1 MVCSGDREKGHLDE
15 SQKWDYVTLS
25 DFRASGAL
33 TYVSYGWLWIMALV
47 AVAVYGADTFT
58 AVNLLAYD
66 KWSSQIEPSIP
77 LKYSKWIFAAC
88 IMFSWALCIFE
99 WVRAIRVIRRG
110 SVAESYMDSVAATL
124 QSMRPQGWKRFL
136 VFAELTKSK
145 KGVDY
150 VALFVYFA
158 FKGAVRIILAEGP
171 RQVVNAIT
179 LYSFMQSDLIPTGDH
194 AATADHSSF
203 EQFWINVET
212 LAESNREQA
221 VALFTMLFTLV
232 IWVISALCLIIAVV
246 LYLVFLWHYIP
257 QKDGRL
263 SNYCRRKIDHRLDK
277 VVGQK
282 VKQVLEEQ
290 EKKQAQSEAKA
301 ARKANQL
308 PSRPQTNRKP
318 TLPQVAAQTPDLDSK
333 SDFGL
338 VRQDTEDRPAL
349 PPLRTFTAP
358 EPALR
363 REQTPLSLNAT
374 KPPPRTQTAPPMA
387 MHRQPSSP
395 KLNADRRPH
404 MAYRSDTEAS
414 LTSNATYAS
423 DASLLGN
430 ANDMGYSDSVDYYPT
445 QSRPTFDRSTS
456 YASRL
461 TPPSFDDQFGY
472 ANQPYPGRSATVG
485 PQQSHTWEQNN
496 LDEHLEY
503 ERDTTPEPLD
513 YPPTRFM
520 SPYPQSVPTHQ
531 EGMDYNDSES
541 IILPRQRP
549 QQNFQRSYTPLTG
562 TNNGLSFASRHTPE
576 PEFQS
581 FEMQPRKAATPE
593 PFEQQS
599 QPQHQQRSASAASG
613 GYVAFNPSF
622 TLAAAAPSFMPPDR
636 STTSPP
642 EIARPAVAA
651 GPQRSATAPPE
662 AYDGLIDEYR
672 IRPQDSHRQMPGRSA
687 TATPSQRPVAPMRSA
702 STAPYQ
708 AYQVPGRSASTAPL
722 QPLHEVPVRSATA
735 TPGQRPVVP
744 ARSATAV
751 PRQPYGIPGRSATAA
766 PGQQYHTQE
775 W

>member
-1 MVCSGDREKGHLDE
+1 
-15 SQKWDYVTLS
+15 
-25 DFRASGAL
+25 
-33 TYVSYGWLWIMALV
+33 
-47 AVAVYGADTFT
+47 
-58 AVNLLAYD
+58 
-66 KWSSQIEPSIP
+66 
-77 LKYSKWIFAAC
+77 
-88 IMFSWALCIFE
+88 
-99 WVRAIRVIRRG
+99 
-110 SVAESYMDSVAATL
+110 
-124 QSMRPQGWKRFL
+124 
-136 VFAELTKSK
+136 
-145 KGVDY
+145 
-150 VALFVYFA
+150 
-158 FKGAVRIILAEGP
+158 
-171 RQVVNAIT
+171 
-179 LYSFMQSDLIPTGDH
+179 
-194 AATADHSSF
+194 
-203 EQFWINVET
+203 
-212 LAESNREQA
+212 
-221 VALFTMLFTLV
+221 
-232 IWVISALCLIIAVV
+232 
-246 LYLVFLWHYIP
+246 
-257 QKDGRL
+257 
-263 SNYCRRKIDHRLDK
+263 
-277 VVGQK
+277 
-282 VKQVLEEQ
+282 EQ

-338 VRQDTEDRPAL
+338 VRQNAEDRPAL

-363 REQTPLSLNAT
+363 REQTPLSLDAT

-445 QSRPTFDRSTS
+445 QPRPTFDRSTS
-456 YASRL
+456 YASRP

-472 ANQPYPGRSATVG
+472 ANQPYPGRSGTVS
-485 PQQSHTWEQNN
+485 PQQTHTWEQNN

-503 ERDTTPEPLD
+503 ERDTSPEPLY
-513 YPPTRFM
+513 YPPARFM
-520 SPYPQSVPTHQ
+520 SPHPQSVPTHQ
-531 EGMDYNDSES
+531 EGMDYNNSES
-541 IILPRQRP
+541 TILPRQRP

-562 TNNGLSFASRHTPE
+562 TNNGLSFASRHAPE

-593 PFEQQS
+593 PFEQQ
-599 QPQHQQRSASAASG
+599 PQHQQRSTSAASG

-622 TLAAAAPSFMPPDR
+622 TLAAAAPSFIPPDR

-672 IRPQDSHRQMPGRSA
+672 VRPKDSRHQMPGRSA
-687 TATPSQRPVAPMRSA
+687 TAAPDQWPVASMRSA

-735 TPGQRPVVP
+735 IPSQRLVVP

-751 PRQPYGIPGRSATAA
+751 PRQPYEIPGRSATAA
-766 PGQQYHTQE
+766 PGQQYYTQE

>member
-1 MVCSGDREKGHLDE
+1 
-15 SQKWDYVTLS
+15 
-25 DFRASGAL
+25 
-33 TYVSYGWLWIMALV
+33 
-47 AVAVYGADTFT
+47 
-58 AVNLLAYD
+58 
-66 KWSSQIEPSIP
+66 
-77 LKYSKWIFAAC
+77 
-88 IMFSWALCIFE
+88 
-99 WVRAIRVIRRG
+99 
-110 SVAESYMDSVAATL
+110 
-124 QSMRPQGWKRFL
+124 
-136 VFAELTKSK
+136 
-145 KGVDY
+145 
-150 VALFVYFA
+150 
-158 FKGAVRIILAEGP
+158 
-171 RQVVNAIT
+171 
-179 LYSFMQSDLIPTGDH
+179 
-194 AATADHSSF
+194 
-203 EQFWINVET
+203 
-212 LAESNREQA
+212 
-221 VALFTMLFTLV
+221 
-232 IWVISALCLIIAVV
+232 
-246 LYLVFLWHYIP
+246 
-257 QKDGRL
+257 
-263 SNYCRRKIDHRLDK
+263 
-277 VVGQK
+277 
-282 VKQVLEEQ
+282 
-290 EKKQAQSEAKA
+290 
-301 ARKANQL
+301 
-308 PSRPQTNRKP
+308 
-318 TLPQVAAQTPDLDSK
+318 LPQVAAQTPDLDSK

-338 VRQDTEDRPAL
+338 VRQDTQDRPAL

-445 QSRPTFDRSTS
+445 QPRPTLDRSTS
-456 YASRL
+456 YASRP
-461 TPPSFDDQFGY
+461 TRPSFDDQFGY

-503 ERDTTPEPLD
+503 GRDTTPEPLD

-541 IILPRQRP
+541 TILPRQRP
-549 QQNFQRSYTPLTG
+549 PQNFQRSYTPLTG
-562 TNNGLSFASRHTPE
+562 TNNGLSFVSRHTPE

-593 PFEQQS
+593 PFEQQ
-599 QPQHQQRSASAASG
+599 PQHQQRSASAACG

-622 TLAAAAPSFMPPDR
+622 TLAAAAPSFMPPER

-687 TATPSQRPVAPMRSA
+687 AATPSQRPVAPLWSA

-708 AYQVPGRSASTAPL
+708 AYQVPGRSVSTAPL
-722 QPLHEVPVRSATA
+722 QPLQEVPVRSATA
-735 TPGQRPVVP
+735 IPSQRPVVP

-751 PRQPYGIPGRSATAA
+751 PRQPYEVPGRSATAA

>member
-110 SVAESYMDSVAATL
+110 SVAESYMDSVAAAL

-221 VALFTMLFTLV
+221 VVLFTMLFTLV

-282 VKQVLEEQ
+282 VKQALEEQ

-333 SDFGL
+333 GDFGL

-374 KPPPRTQTAPPMA
+374 NPPRTQTAPPMA

-461 TPPSFDDQFGY
+461 TLPSFDDQFGY
-472 ANQPYPGRSATVG
+472 ANQPYPGRSATLG

-672 IRPQDSHRQMPGRSA
+672 IRPQDSHRQMPGRSV

-708 AYQVPGRSASTAPL
+708 AYQVPGRSACTAPL

-735 TPGQRPVVP
+735 IPGQRPVFP

-751 PRQPYGIPGRSATAA
+751 PRQPYEIPGRSATAA